1 MGSAASTVPCSPWR
15 AAPTH
20 VHGVPASQ
28 PPPPCTPTACP
39 EVLGFVHTLALA
51 LSFVTDAGQ
60 RQPQGN
66 TAQSS
71 AGDAGEGAMGP
82 TGMELPRPWGAAR
95 LCCSS
100 VFGAVIWVRAAALV
114 CFFFSQQ
121 MLLPCCCS
129 PAMHRDKQTCMQAD
143 MHTHVCVC
151 PPCSQTCVRCP
162 PPRAAAQPPPSP
174 PLQSIALH

>member
-20 VHGVPASQ
+20 VHGAPASQ
-28 PPPPCTPTACP
+28 PPPPCTPAACP

-66 TAQSS
+66 SPRRCWGCRGGCHGTHRHGAPQAVGCCKALLQLSVWCCYLGSS
-71 AGDAGEGAMGP
+71 
-82 TGMELPRPWGAAR
+82 
-95 LCCSS
+95 CS
-100 VFGAVIWVRAAALV
+100 FGL
-114 CFFFSQQ
+114 FFFSQQ

-129 PAMHRDKQTCMQAD
+129 PAMHPDKQTCMQAD
-143 MHTHVCVC
+143 MHARVCVC

-174 PLQSIALH
+174 PLQPIALH